1 MRLKINLRNSAIDE
15 KNHLF
20 YTALTVIVRFIPF
33 ILFKFTP
40 FIPPQYIYECNIDDS
55 RHPFMKNKPLH
66 SPIARDNSIKACKI
80 NEL

>member
-1 MRLKINLRNSAIDE
+1 MRLKINLRNSAIDD

-20 YTALTVIVRFIPF
+20 YTALTTIVRFIPF

-40 FIPPQYIYECNIDDS
+40 PQYICECNINDS

-66 SPIARDNSIKACKI
+66 SPIARDNGLKMCKI